1 MILTQE
7 FKLFVITVYLHL
19 SCLSVSGLPGGE
31 RSLSPSQTW
40 SAQPALEADASLCAP
55 QRSAFCHCTQISA
68 HKDLREQVGK
78 TCFSEHNCALSSDVN
93 VRVSVLTLYGALVT
107 TQAPLPEVQLLL
119 RQPEGSSSA
128 GSFTP
133 QDSALSWRQRDGVS
147 SPSRTPVSPS
157 QRGSRTHSPR
167 VPRTP
172 AEEDSAP
179 PWLLQLCV
187 SLVTQPRE
195 DQSDSDGA
203 GTGGGG
209 GAALEPSPVRL
220 EALQVRDDGRDRK

>member
-1 MILTQE
+1 M
-7 FKLFVITVYLHL
+7 
-19 SCLSVSGLPGGE
+19 S
-31 RSLSPSQTW
+31 
-40 SAQPALEADASLCAP
+40 
-55 QRSAFCHCTQISA
+55 
-68 HKDLREQVGK
+68 K
-78 TCFSEHNCALSSDVN
+78 TCFFNTTALCLLDVN

-133 QDSALSWRQRDGVS
+133 QDSALSWRQRDGVA
-147 SPSRTPVSPS
+147 SPSRTPVTPS
-157 QRGSRTHSPR
+157 QRSSHTHSPR

-172 AEEDSAP
+172 GEEDSAP

-195 DQSDSDGA
+195 DQSDSEGA
-203 GTGGGG
+203 GTGGGST
-209 GAALEPSPVRL
+209 LEPSPVRL
-220 EALQVRDDGRDRK
+220 EALQVRDDG